1 MAKFLLKAIPSEAQV
16 KDACICDG
24 YAKALEIINEA
35 MVDGMF
41 EGEVMVEGM
50 PASGDPKDERYID
63 ALVMSNHYLFL
74 PLNWFIEVK

>member
-1 MAKFLLKAIPSEAQV
+1 MAKYLLKAIPSEAQV
-16 KDACICDG
+16 SDACICNG
-24 YAKALEIINEA
+24 YAKALEIISEG

-41 EGEVMVEGM
+41 VGEVKVGGM

-63 ALVMSNHYLFL
+63 ALVLSNHYLFL